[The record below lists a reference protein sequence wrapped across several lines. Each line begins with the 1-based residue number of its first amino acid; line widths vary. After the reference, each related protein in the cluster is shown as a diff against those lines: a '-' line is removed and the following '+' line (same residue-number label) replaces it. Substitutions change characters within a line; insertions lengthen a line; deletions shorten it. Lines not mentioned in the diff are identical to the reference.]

1 MGTFL
6 LKPETCFPRSEIFN
20 DEDMMKILG
29 LENSRKLR
37 VLFKK
42 SDINKKYS
50 LYNFDKK
57 TLNES
62 MADICFGAISKLL
75 KKNNIAEEDI
85 DCVIACYNSNDEQLP
100 GLSSRLFERFSFKK
114 GIHNYP
120 LFGLG
125 CGAFIGA
132 INLSKH
138 LLLDDSIKNVLVV
151 CCEAQTQLYDKNID
165 PDNDSVLMG
174 LTLFGDGAS
183 AAIITRDSYLGKNK
197 HEIIDVKVATS
208 YSNSMSMKNDIVY
221 LDDMLLEN
229 ISPHIYELVRNLL
242 NENNT
247 EISEIKHWIIHSGG
261 KKILE
266 GVKRLFNLTE
276 TQMLPSIQ
284 SYRDHGNVSCA
295 SVPIA
300 LNKLYAL
307 SEDGLYEKEQ
317 NDLGVILGFGSG
329 FFLGA
334 TLVRYL

>member
-1 MGTFL
+1 M
-6 LKPETCFPRSEIFN
+6 R
-20 DEDMMKILG
+20 ILG
-29 LENSRKLR
+29 LEDSRKLR
-37 VLFKK
+37 VLFKR
-42 SDINKKYS
+42 SEINKKYS
-50 LYNFDKK
+50 LYNFYNK

-62 MADICFGAISKLL
+62 MSDICYGAVSELFA
-75 KKNNIAEEDI
+75 KNNIDAKDI

-100 GLSSRLFERFSFKK
+100 GLSSRLFERFDFKK
-114 GIHNYP
+114 EIQNYP

-132 INLSKH
+132 INLSKR
-138 LLLDDSIKNVLVV
+138 LLMDDSINNVLVI

-183 AAIITRDSYLGKNK
+183 AAIVTRDASLGKDK
-197 HEIIDVKVATS
+197 QEVIDVKIATS
-208 YSNSMSMKNDIVY
+208 FSNSMTMKNDIVY

-242 NENNT
+242 NENNI
-247 EISEIKHWIIHSGG
+247 EISDVKHWVIHSGG

-276 TQMLPSIQ
+276 TQMYPSMQ

-307 SEDGLYEKEQ
+307 SGDGLYTKEH
-317 NDLGVILGFGSG
+317 NDLGIILGFGSG

-334 TLVRYL
+334 SLVRY